1 MSIEDAINIA
11 VRAHRFQVDKG
22 GNPYI
27 LHPLRVMLRMADDI
41 SRIAAVLHD
50 VIEDGGFAL
59 FDMRKFGPEVVAAV
73 DALTRREGEKYDA
86 YIGRVSQ
93 NEIATKVK
101 LADLEDN
108 CDLSRIPEPTER
120 DKERRKKYLS
130 AIERLKQR

>member
-27 LHPLRVMLRMADDI
+27 LHPLRVMLRMSDDA
-41 SRIAAVLHD
+41 SMVAAVLHD
-50 VIEDGGFAL
+50 VIEDGGLTL
-59 FDMRKFGPEVVAAV
+59 FDLEKFGPEVVAAV
-73 DALTRREGEKYDA
+73 DALTRRSGETYDV
-86 YIGRVSQ
+86 YIGRISL
-93 NEIATKVK
+93 NWIATRVK

-120 DKERRKKYLS
+120 DMERRKKYLA